1 MIDKDTQV
9 CISVSGRPSN
19 FGTTVHNAAYAALG
33 LNFIYKAFAVS
44 DLQGAIAGVRALG
57 IRGCSVSMPYKTA
70 VIPYLDRLEESA
82 KAVSAVNTIVNEAGV
97 LTGHNTDVAGARAAL
112 ESIAIDPAERVLLV
126 GAGGAARA
134 ILHAMRQLG
143 FTRVRVANRNPSATR
158 LLDPI
163 LHVEPVE
170 WSGRQDAQADVFIN
184 ATPIGMDPEPGAMA
198 VDEEFIRRTRAVMDV
213 VVSPPESRLVRCAR
227 SAGKAVAP
235 GHFMSLHQ
243 AMAQFSLYTGA
254 KAPEEVMALQI
265 RNLMENSAA
274 KGNA

>member
-33 LNFIYKAFAVS
+33 LNFLYKAFAVS
-44 DLQGAIAGVRALG
+44 DLQGAISGVRALG

-82 KAVSAVNTIVNEAGV
+82 KAVSAVNTIVNESGV

-112 ESIAIDPAERVLLV
+112 ESIAVDPAEHVLLL

-143 FTRVRVANRNPSATR
+143 FTSVRVANRNPSATG
-158 LLDPI
+158 LLGSILSIDP
-163 LHVEPVE
+163 VD
-170 WSGRQDAQADVFIN
+170 WSERQAVHADVLIN

-198 VDEEFIRRTRAVMDV
+198 VDEGLIGRMRAVMDV
-213 VVSPPESRLVRCAR
+213 VVSPMETRLIRCAR

-235 GHFMSLHQ
+235 GHLMSLHQ
-243 AMAQFSLYTGA
+243 AMAQFSLYTGM
-254 KAPEEVMALQI
+254 KAPEEVMATQI
-265 RNLMENSAA
+265 RNLMKPSAA
-274 KGNA
+274 RGNA